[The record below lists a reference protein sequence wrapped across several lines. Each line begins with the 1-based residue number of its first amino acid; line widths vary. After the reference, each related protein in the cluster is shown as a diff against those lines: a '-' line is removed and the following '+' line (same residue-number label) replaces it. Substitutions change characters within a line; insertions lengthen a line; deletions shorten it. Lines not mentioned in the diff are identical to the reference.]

1 VTPTISLGQ
10 LRRLI
15 IGIYFNPFE
24 SVQPD
29 YNFYRLTGFLE
40 DTIFPIETSFG
51 NDEPRFLMVGVDV
64 QDCTTSTTFDSYP
77 KEKDQNG
84 NCIWYSEHG
93 VDTQT
98 FVDNDGT
105 GVKEA
110 LTSRLF
116 AYTLQHTRLP
126 NGISNTDRSFW
137 DGNFISSTAIIQML

>member
-1 VTPTISLGQ
+1 MVGLVNIPGGDTHNLPWTAPQIDYRYL
-10 LRRLI
+10 
-15 IGIYFNPFE
+15 YFNPFE

-40 DTIFPIETSFG
+40 DTIFPIKTSFG

-93 VDTQT
+93 VDTQ
-98 FVDNDGT
+98 N
-105 GVKEA
+105 KH
-110 LTSRLF
+110 S
-116 AYTLQHTRLP
+116 
-126 NGISNTDRSFW
+126 
-137 DGNFISSTAIIQML
+137 